1 MKSFE
6 KRKLIKG
13 FGYGALTVGC
23 WGILNVTT
31 HEALS
36 SGFLPNDLTMLRYCV
51 AGIICLPLL
60 LINLRGVM
68 QITNWLRATA
78 FSLLAG
84 PMYGWLVNKGMQLTP
99 LSYASVMVP
108 TFTMIITMAFL
119 SAQGEKINKAQIGG
133 IGVIVFGLYLLI
145 NRPLG
150 AELQS
155 SIGAT
160 LFLLAGLAWAL
171 FALLLKRWQ
180 VNLVST
186 IFMMN
191 VISGIIYLPVY
202 LRSAHSDLSALP
214 IEQWITQTF
223 VQSVLASIVVVF
235 TFARAVNY
243 LGATVS
249 STLPALI
256 PLVSIFLASFWFGHV
271 ITDSEK
277 FALAMISCG
286 FVVCTVSKRNRQKVS
301 RDSITRVWRGKA

>member
-51 AGIICLPLL
+51 AGIICLPLM

-119 SAQGEKINKAQIGG
+119 
-133 IGVIVFGLYLLI
+133 
-145 NRPLG
+145 
-150 AELQS
+150 
-155 SIGAT
+155 
-160 LFLLAGLAWAL
+160 
-171 FALLLKRWQ
+171 
-180 VNLVST
+180 
-186 IFMMN
+186 
-191 VISGIIYLPVY
+191 
-202 LRSAHSDLSALP
+202 
-214 IEQWITQTF
+214 
-223 VQSVLASIVVVF
+223 
-235 TFARAVNY
+235 
-243 LGATVS
+243 
-249 STLPALI
+249 
-256 PLVSIFLASFWFGHV
+256 
-271 ITDSEK
+271 
-277 FALAMISCG
+277 
-286 FVVCTVSKRNRQKVS
+286 
-301 RDSITRVWRGKA
+301 

>member
-1 MKSFE
+1 
-6 KRKLIKG
+6 
-13 FGYGALTVGC
+13 
-23 WGILNVTT
+23 
-31 HEALS
+31 
-36 SGFLPNDLTMLRYCV
+36 
-51 AGIICLPLL
+51 
-60 LINLRGVM
+60 
-68 QITNWLRATA
+68 
-78 FSLLAG
+78 
-84 PMYGWLVNKGMQLTP
+84 MYGWLVNKGMQLTP

-214 IEQWITQTF
+214 IEQWVTQTF

-256 PLVSIFLASFWFGHV
+256 PLVSISLASFLFGHI

-286 FVVCTVSKRNRQKVS
+286 FVVCTVSKRNQQK
-301 RDSITRVWRGKA
+301 IIQE